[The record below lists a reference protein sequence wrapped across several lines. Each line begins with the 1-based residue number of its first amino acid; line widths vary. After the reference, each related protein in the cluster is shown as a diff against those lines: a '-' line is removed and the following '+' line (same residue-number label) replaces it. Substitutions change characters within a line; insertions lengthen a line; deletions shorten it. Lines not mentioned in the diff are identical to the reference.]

1 VWNLDGREPPAA
13 AVSPTVSPVMR
24 VDSTNLA
31 PYNSYQIQFKQDLD
45 GAWGN
50 WNGGLFSPTDVT
62 NSQYLFIT
70 NGIGFF
76 RLQYVP

>member
-1 VWNLDGREPPAA
+1 
-13 AVSPTVSPVMR
+13 
-24 VDSTNLA
+24 VDSADLA
-31 PYNSYQIQFKQDLD
+31 PYDNYQIQCKLDLG

-50 WNGGLFSPTDVT
+50 WNGGLFTPTDVT
-62 NSQYLFIT
+62 NSQQLFIT